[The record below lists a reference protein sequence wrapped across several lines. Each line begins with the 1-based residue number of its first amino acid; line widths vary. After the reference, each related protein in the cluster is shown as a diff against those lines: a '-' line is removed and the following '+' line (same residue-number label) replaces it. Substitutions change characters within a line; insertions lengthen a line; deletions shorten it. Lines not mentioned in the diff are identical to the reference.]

1 MKNVSIFENKLEQ
14 ISTELSMNKEA
25 IDFVQHNRT
34 TLFERVLNAS
44 LDSQFD
50 IELATQSTTQSKIW

>member
-25 IDFVQHNRT
+25 IDFVQHNLT
-34 TLFERVLNAS
+34 TVFERVLNAS

-50 IELATQSTTQSKIW
+50 IELATQSTTQSKI